1 VTARFAGPADV
12 PVDVGRDEAQRMAA
26 RELADPR
33 YHADDPSLLQRG
45 AQWVLEHL
53 ADLLHRAGGV
63 APGGYAGLLL
73 LVVIVAA
80 AVVAVRLTVGRVGR
94 LGAAV
99 SRMDPPFEQTPRSAA
114 QYRQAADSCAAHGA
128 WALAVRE
135 RLRAIMRDLEQRDL
149 LAVQPGRTAHEA
161 AAQAGVVLPGC
172 AADLLDAARIFDEV
186 WYGGHPATAEMDGR
200 LRAVDEA
207 TRRARPAVPAR

>member
-1 VTARFAGPADV
+1 MTARFAGPSDV

-45 AQWVLEHL
+45 VQWVLEHL
-53 ADLLHRAGGV
+53 ADLLHRAGGA
-63 APGGYAGLLL
+63 APGGYVGLLL
-73 LVVIVAA
+73 LVVIVAT

-94 LGAAV
+94 LSAAE
-99 SRMDPPFEQTPRSAA
+99 DTPFEQKPRSAA
-114 QYRQAADSCAAHGA
+114 QYRQAADSCAARGA

-135 RLRAIMRDLEQRDL
+135 RLRAIMRDLEQRGL
-149 LAVQPGRTAHEA
+149 LEVQPGRTAHEA
-161 AAQAGVVLPGC
+161 AAQAGVMLPGC
-172 AADLLDAARIFDEV
+172 AADLFDAARTFDEV